1 MARSLRDIR
10 RKIKAVKSTRQ
21 ITKAMEL
28 VAASKMR
35 KAVSAAQ
42 SLRMYARMAWDIL
55 ERLANINTAAHPYM
69 QERPVKKILGILFT
83 SDKGLCGPLNAQL
96 FRKVLQ
102 YQRSLEAMEAKP
114 EIEFIAVGKK
124 GGEFIHRTGKKV
136 IASFPAFTR
145 HASFKEIF
153 PISRLALNEFFA
165 GTYDHV
171 VLLYSDFVSPLVQIP
186 TAKKL
191 LPLSKT
197 DLSAMINS
205 LNQGQKTEQKENMP
219 ETKEYL
225 FEPSQDEVLETIL
238 PQLTEIQ
245 VYQGMLEATAS
256 EHSARMVAMQNA
268 TTNASEIIGD
278 LTLTY
283 NQTRQSAITA
293 ELAEISA
300 SKAALE

>member
-35 KAVSAAQ
+35 KAVSSAQ
-42 SLRMYARMAWDIL
+42 ALRMYARMAWNIL
-55 ERLANINTAAHPYM
+55 ERLATINPESHPYLK
-69 QERPVKKILGILFT
+69 ERPVKKILAILFT
-83 SDKGLCGPLNAQL
+83 SDKGLCGALNAQL
-96 FRKVLQ
+96 FRKTNT
-102 YQRSLEAMEAKP
+102 YFRSLNEMPEKP
-114 EIEFIAVGKK
+114 EIDVIAVGKK
-124 GGEFIHRTGKKV
+124 GGEFVHRLGKKV
-136 IASFPAFTR
+136 IAKFPAFTK

-153 PISRLALNEFFA
+153 PISRLALNEFLA
-165 GTYDHV
+165 GNYDHV
-171 VLLYSDFVSPLVQIP
+171 VLIYSDFVSPLVQIP
-186 TAKKL
+186 TLKKL

-197 DLSAMINS
+197 DLSAMLAS
-205 LNQGQKTEQKENMP
+205 LSQGTKE
-219 ETKEYL
+219 EIQSEEKGQEYL
-225 FEPSQDEVLETIL
+225 FEPSQDEVLKTIL

-245 VYQGMLEATAS
+245 IYQGMLEATAS

-268 TTNASEIIGD
+268 TTNASEIIED

>member
-28 VAASKMR
+28 VSASKMR
-35 KAVSAAQ
+35 KAVNAAQ
-42 SLRMYARMAWDIL
+42 ALRMYARTAWDII
-55 ERLANINTAAHPYM
+55 ERLAAVNPEVHPYL
-69 QERPVKKILGILFT
+69 QEKPVKKILAIIFS
-83 SDKGLCGPLNAQL
+83 SDKGLCGSLNAQL
-96 FRKVLQ
+96 FRKVLS
-102 YQRSLEAMEAKP
+102 YTRSLEEMDGKP
-114 EIEFIAVGKK
+114 EIEFVAVGKK
-124 GGEFIHRTGKKV
+124 GGEFVHRMGKNV
-136 IASFPAFTR
+136 IASFPAFSKN
-145 HASFKEIF
+145 AAFKEISPVSKIAF
-153 PISRLALNEFFA
+153 DEFIK

-171 VLLYSDFVSPLVQIP
+171 ILIYADFVSPLVQIP
-186 TAKKL
+186 TLKKL

-197 DLSAMINS
+197 DLSEMLAR
-205 LNQGQKTEQKENMP
+205 LEKTESTEKSGSSA
-219 ETKEYL
+219 TEYL
-225 FEPSQDEVLETIL
+225 FEPSQDEVLDAIL

-245 VYQGMLEATAS
+245 VYQAMLEAAAS

-268 TTNASEIIGD
+268 TTNASDIIED
-278 LTLTY
+278 LTLNY

>member
-35 KAVSAAQ
+35 KAVSSAQ
-42 SLRMYARMAWDIL
+42 ALRMYARMAWNIL
-55 ERLANINTAAHPYM
+55 ERLANINPESHPYLK
-69 QERPVKKILGILFT
+69 ERPVKKILAILFT
-83 SDKGLCGPLNAQL
+83 SDKGLCGALNAQL
-96 FRKVLQ
+96 FRKTNT
-102 YQRSLEAMEAKP
+102 YFRSLNEMPEKP
-114 EIEFIAVGKK
+114 EIDVIAVGKK
-124 GGEFIHRTGKKV
+124 GGEFVHRLGKKV
-136 IASFPAFTR
+136 IAKFPAFTK

-153 PISRLALNEFFA
+153 PISRLALNEFLA
-165 GTYDHV
+165 ENYDHV
-171 VLLYSDFVSPLVQIP
+171 VLIYSDFVSPLVQIP
-186 TAKKL
+186 TLKKL

-197 DLSAMINS
+197 DLSAMLAS
-205 LNQGQKTEQKENMP
+205 LSQGTKE
-219 ETKEYL
+219 EIQSEEKGQEYL

-245 VYQGMLEATAS
+245 IYQGMLEATAS

-268 TTNASEIIGD
+268 TINASEIIDD